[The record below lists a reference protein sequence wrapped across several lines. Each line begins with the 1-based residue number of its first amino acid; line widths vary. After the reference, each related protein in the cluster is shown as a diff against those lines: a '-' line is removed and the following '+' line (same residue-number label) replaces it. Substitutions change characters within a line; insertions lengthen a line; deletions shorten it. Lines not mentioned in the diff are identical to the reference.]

1 MTEKLLSQLI
11 RKTRRTDDNKLAMEL
26 DIPFAE
32 LEPLEGSDIS
42 SDRLVI
48 SAKAKGLFSLENAP
62 KDSMHLDLLFLGFR
76 DLVLACRSWPIADRR
91 IDKMKISTDGVRS
104 ITFTARGT
112 ETTSVFTIKAK
123 VQERAFS
130 LTASETNV
138 ARDCSR
144 EVAHAGA
151 FIVTLIQRAYQCM

>member
-1 MTEKLLSQLI
+1 MTEELLSQLI

-32 LEPLEGSDIS
+32 LERLDGSGIS

-48 SAKAKGLFSLENAP
+48 SAKAKGLFSLENVP

-91 IDKMKISTDGVRS
+91 IDKMKISSDAARS
-104 ITFTARGT
+104 MAFTVHGAD
-112 ETTSVFTIKAK
+112 TTSVFTIKAK

-130 LTASETNV
+130 LTSSEANV
-138 ARDCSR
+138 ARECSR
-144 EVAHAGA
+144 EVAHAGGLV
-151 FIVTLIQRAYQCM
+151 VTLIQRAYRNI